1 MQQLLIL
8 YKFKG
13 LFFAGCL
20 KLYSNVLAE
29 NFQFS
34 IIFIYLYADLFF
46 SRRLMQS
53 KNGSNHPEPL
63 LMAMRY
69 PLLSNGILG
78 TSLSITRVSILHIP
92 TCTCTRRSNAML
104 ELTVPTMHSVQLN
117 HASTCATCSGER
129 WRTGY
134 CNNRVVKCKELV
146 RNVF

>member
-1 MQQLLIL
+1 M
-8 YKFKG
+8 
-13 LFFAGCL
+13 ART
-20 KLYSNVLAE
+20 
-29 NFQFS
+29 
-34 IIFIYLYADLFF
+34 IYLE
-46 SRRLMQS
+46 SM
-53 KNGSNHPEPL
+53 

-104 ELTVPTMHSVQLN
+104 EFTVPTMHSVQLN

-129 WRTGY
+129 WITGY

-146 RNVF
+146 RNVFLKSLDTVISYISFTTLCMVPDFKDMPWDFNTILWDLYAMLKIIEMKC